1 MEKITTKMIVFVFM
15 DRFEILFKK
24 WGEKVKEWTLID
36 YNFRDKLPKEDC
48 KIWIT
53 RTMCTGERWVQMV
66 DFYADTKNIEWD
78 GTIAWMIA
86 DDDKNK
92 PSPCDDK
99 CVVSIQNVR

>member
-1 MEKITTKMIVFVFM
+1 MANCKVFKRTNTRVGII
-15 DRFEILFKK
+15 RHEIEILSKK
-24 WGEKVKEWTLID
+24 RGGKVKEWTLID

-86 DDDKNK
+86 DDDK
-92 PSPCDDK
+92 S
-99 CVVSIQNVR
+99 

>member
-1 MEKITTKMIVFVFM
+1 M
-15 DRFEILFKK
+15 
-24 WGEKVKEWTLID
+24 KEWTLID

-53 RTMCTGERWVQMV
+53 RTMCTGERWVQIV

-86 DDDKNK
+86 DNDKNK
-92 PSPCDDK
+92 PNPCDDK
-99 CVVSIQNVR
+99 CVVAIQNVR